1 MPPLAPLRPVWPAP
15 PENLQASGGTTK
27 VTIGPTAQT
36 TQTIFMAFGGRPEEG
51 PSAQPSTRHDAD
63 QGDDARARD
72 ATQGI
77 IAAVIGLVAVGLGVA
92 ALTATCEALLAAF
105 FGAHHRA
112 LGPAL
117 AALLS
122 LPSPKGGS
130 VCVI

>member
-1 MPPLAPLRPVWPAP
+1 MP
-15 PENLQASGGTTK
+15 TK
-27 VTIGPTAQT
+27 VMRLEP
-36 TQTIFMAFGGRPEEG
+36 
-51 PSAQPSTRHDAD
+51 
-63 QGDDARARD
+63 
-72 ATQGI
+72 ATPLKEI
-77 IAAVIGLVAVGLGVA
+77 IAAVGLGVA